1 MDCICSVV
9 LIIREIQLGKY
20 RNMYTFG
27 EEKNWFVLL
36 PATDTFP
43 KHDKFSCVDHPEKYG

>member
-1 MDCICSVV
+1 MDLLCGANNQRNTI
-9 LIIREIQLGKY
+9 GKVQKY
-20 RNMYTFG
+20 VHFWRR
-27 EEKNWFVLL
+27 KNWFVLL